1 MNVAFF
7 RHNVVGD
14 IVTKGGHQGGTKE
27 ARMSRVTALFVGIAA
42 LTVISTVAE
51 ARDGCGG
58 GMYYNGRRCVP
69 QDHVGYR
76 SHHRRYVD
84 EDDIGYRRRHHRP
97 GISVDVGPGMR
108 LHLGNHPRA
117 RHHYDDD

>member
-1 MNVAFF
+1 
-7 RHNVVGD
+7 
-14 IVTKGGHQGGTKE
+14 
-27 ARMSRVTALFVGIAA
+27 MSRVTALFIGVAA
-42 LTVISTVAE
+42 LTVISTAAE
-51 ARDGCGG
+51 AAQGCGRG
-58 GMYYNGRRCVP
+58 LYYNGRRCVP
-69 QDHVGYR
+69 QDDVGYR

-108 LHLGNHPRA
+108 LHLGHHPRT